1 GLAKPPR
8 VLRNPRGS
16 AGGTDGAPAVG
27 GLGRLESA
35 TSVQKAAEA
44 RRSQAAIGLRSGDA
58 EEPAAIAVRLRTVD
72 PRRHPSPSSGDQ
84 GTPIAQATGPRHAM
98 RLV

>member
-1 GLAKPPR
+1 MAHPL
-8 VLRNPRGS
+8 S
-16 AGGTDGAPAVG
+16 AGW
-27 GLGRLESA
+27 LERLESA

-44 RRSQAAIGLRSGDA
+44 RRPQPAIGLRSGDA

-84 GTPIAQATGPRHAM
+84 GTPIVPATGTRHAM
-98 RLV
+98 SLVSAPIRVAICG